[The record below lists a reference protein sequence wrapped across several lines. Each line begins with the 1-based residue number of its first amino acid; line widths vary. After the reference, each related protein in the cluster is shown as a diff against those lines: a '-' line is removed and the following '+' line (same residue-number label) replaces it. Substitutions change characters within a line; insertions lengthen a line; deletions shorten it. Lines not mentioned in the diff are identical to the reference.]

1 MNLKIYQVDRQK
13 DEKDVKFSSY
23 EETMKNAGQVD
34 PKIYRKVFDGPA
46 DCASAEDVFFV
57 FNAFIP
63 CTHLGHSLS
72 VSDVID
78 IDGEKLFCDMIG
90 YSEIEF
96 DESLVEQQEWL
107 RVMVIEPGKTPFI
120 ANIADDYKSYQ
131 QIVRGNF
138 ECFYFDEGSVGY
150 CNDEGKLI
158 GLPANRVVGNDVIAG
173 TFVIAGDGMDGS
185 TISLTDEQVEKYGKM
200 FLDPPEL
207 TQVQLDDACFI
218 EIICY

>member
-1 MNLKIYQVDRQK
+1 
-13 DEKDVKFSSY
+13 
-23 EETMKNAGQVD
+23 
-34 PKIYRKVFDGPA
+34 
-46 DCASAEDVFFV
+46 
-57 FNAFIP
+57 
-63 CTHLGHSLS
+63 
-72 VSDVID
+72 
-78 IDGEKLFCDMIG
+78 MIG
-90 YSEIEF
+90 YNEIEF

-107 RVMVIEPGKTPFI
+107 RVMVVEPGKTPFI

-150 CNDEGKLI
+150 VNNEGKLI